1 MTTRKVV
8 PISREDAV
16 RRLRK
21 CSTAIGWKGDDPL
34 PAPFAK
40 FQKKGKGDTVYS
52 RQIST
57 EDTFKGKYTQHNLLV
72 PPYDPSKLFAV
83 YDSSSLLS
91 PYIDAYVQNTAGFGS
106 AFSYIGPPGQ
116 RDSKPAKQEKEQL
129 LAFLRQVNELESLTT
144 IRKTIRADIETTGNG
159 FMEVTR
165 YRTGE
170 IACLYHMDAEY
181 MRLRKLDA
189 KEEPVEVTIELPR
202 NGKMRMT
209 TIRRRFRQF
218 AQLIPGTAKVRF
230 FKEFGDPRVLN
241 PETGEFDD
249 KLPPEEGA
257 SEVIHF
263 KIGTKPYG
271 VPRWIGNLLGIL
283 GVRNADYVNYDLLDS
298 QGIPPLAILVAGGI
312 LTQESIET
320 IEALLKEAKGYQ
332 NFHRILL
339 LEAQAEGG
347 FDDKTVPKVALEPL
361 RAARAEDAMFQKYSE
376 ATDLKLRTD
385 FRLPPL
391 YLGRSQDY
399 NRAVIVY
406 SRIVAEEQVFQPI
419 RAREDEQLNNT
430 IIKEQKPKY
439 WLLKSGGPSLV
450 TGEGLIAGFD
460 SFAKAGVLT
469 INQGIEIANRAMGM
483 DLQEIKEEW
492 ADYPLTVVNRL
503 LDRGFFTDLG
513 QLINMLEGTA
523 SAMVVPT
530 ALPAPEASVIEKVR
544 HLLEGVRNKALK
556 QMEKNEKEDIST
568 GSATTIPKD

>member
-1 MTTRKVV
+1 MTTTRKVV
-8 PISREDAV
+8 PISRKDAI

-21 CSTAIGWKGDDPL
+21 CSTTIGGKGEDPL

-40 FQKKGKGDTVYS
+40 FSRKNKGDTVYS

-57 EDTFKGKYTQHNLLV
+57 EDTFKGRYTQHNLLV
-72 PPYDPSKLFAV
+72 PPYDPSKLWVV
-83 YDSSSLLS
+83 YESSSLLS
-91 PYIDAYVQNTAGFGS
+91 PHIDAYVQNTAGFGFT
-106 AFSYIGPPGQ
+106 FSYIGPSGQ
-116 RDSKPAKQEKEQL
+116 RDSKPAKQEKEEL
-129 LAFLRQVNELESLTT
+129 SAFLRQVNELESLQT
-144 IRKTIRADIETTGNG
+144 IRQDIRADTEITGNG
-159 FMEVTR
+159 YMEVTR
-165 YRTGE
+165 YRTKE

-181 MRLRKLDA
+181 MRLRKLD
-189 KEEPVEVTIELPR
+189 KEEPQEITVELPR
-202 NGKMRMT
+202 NGKMRTT

-230 FKEFGDPRVLN
+230 FKEFGDLRVLN
-241 PETGEFDD
+241 PETGEFDET
-249 KLPPEEGA
+249 LPPEEGA

-312 LTQESIET
+312 LTQDSIET
-320 IEALLKEAKGYQ
+320 IEALLKEAKGYR

-361 RAARAEDAMFQKYSE
+361 RAARAEDAMFQKYTES
-376 ATDLKLRTD
+376 TDRKLRTD
-385 FRLPPL
+385 FRLPPI
-391 YLGRSQDY
+391 YLGLAEEY
-399 NRAVIVY
+399 NKAVVVY

-430 IIKEQKPKY
+430 IIKEQKPEY

-450 TGEGLIAGFD
+450 TGEGLIVGFD

-503 LDRGFFTDLG
+503 LDRGFFTDLTE
-513 QLINMLEGTA
+513 LVAVLEGTA
-523 SAMVVPT
+523 SAMAPPT
-530 ALPAPEASVIEKVR
+530 ALLPAPVGDTVEKVR
-544 HLLEGVRNKALK
+544 LLLEGVRNKAIEQLK
-556 QMEKNEKEDIST
+556 KIEKQSEKEREEED
-568 GSATTIPKD
+568 GG